1 MKKAGI
7 LTIGNEILQ
16 GYTFNLNVNTISQE
30 LTKRN
35 INVTIHLTVPDSV
48 EKISEKIGKFIQKD
62 YDYVFVTGGLGPT
75 HDDVTKE
82 ALLELFDEKLVF
94 LEDRHKILEKKY
106 LKKSQHRE
114 SRNERNPRISYS
126 KIPRQN
132 ISYQKSKKIENKVTD
147 ACQAP
152 EQTQNYIL
160 KVAKLPLCQIGKRLG
175 IQFCRN

>member
-35 INVTIHLTVPDSV
+35 INVTIHLTVPDSIV
-48 EKISEKIGKFIQKD
+48 KISEKIGKFIQKD

-106 LKKSQHRE
+106 LKKSK
-114 SRNERNPRISYS
+114 NI
-126 KIPRQN
+126 KIP
-132 ISYQKSKKIENKVTD
+132 KSQSEILSNSKPIHNNMGT
-147 ACQAP
+147 ALGM
-152 EQTQNYIL
+152 YIKEKNTEIVL
-160 KVAKLPLCQIGKRLG
+160 LPGVPNEMK
-175 IQFCRN
+175 